1 MDESGRIKSERKVM
15 ASMRLEA
22 VVTEMKT
29 GDQIK
34 EYCPISIFEMRHLV
48 YMLTTPAKFLISRIC
63 LF

>member
-34 EYCPISIFEMRHLV
+34 EY
-48 YMLTTPAKFLISRIC
+48 
-63 LF
+63 